1 MFYFWFSKQNIDFK
15 KFVHNLCVSHIESV
29 IRERYGSKSLRIFKV
44 IMDKSQLEQKQIEEF
59 SMIPAK
65 DCKSL
70 LYGMLNDGMLGI
82 TELSKTVDHAPS
94 RTYYLFYVDV
104 YLICK
109 KLLEN
114 AYKSMANLMIK
125 REFLTSENKRLIEKS
140 KKIDGIIESLQ
151 LQGAEQVEID
161 EVKSM
166 ISDEEL
172 KMLNSFNDHVNRLE
186 LAETQLEE
194 SITLIELYFY
204 YHTVPP
210 IITIGRGKK
219 QAI

>member
-1 MFYFWFSKQNIDFK
+1 
-15 KFVHNLCVSHIESV
+15 
-29 IRERYGSKSLRIFKV
+29 
-44 IMDKSQLEQKQIEEF
+44 MDKSQLEQKQIEEF

-94 RTYYLFYVDV
+94 RTHYLFYVDV

-114 AYKSMANLMIK
+114 AYKSVANLIIK
-125 REFLTSENKRLIEKS
+125 REFLISENKRLLEKS
-140 KKIDGIIESLQ
+140 KKINGIIESLQ
-151 LQGAEQVEID
+151 LQNAEQVELD

-166 ISDEEL
+166 INDDEL

-204 YHTVPP
+204 YHTIPP
-210 IITIGRGKK
+210 VITTGRGKK